1 MRQRKKEARHNAAL
15 DQFTVRGLFRNGKR
29 GTLMNQYAKEKRVKW
44 VLLIIVGFAASFSL
58 LSYAM
63 ETIPMGTVYA
73 VWTGIGTAG
82 GALIG
87 ILFYKEQK
95 DAKRIFFI
103 ALILCSAVGL
113 KILS

>member
-15 DQFTVRGLFRNGKR
+15 DQFIVRGLFRNGRR
-29 GTLMNQYAKEKRVKW
+29 GLMNQYAKEKRVKW

-63 ETIPMGTVYA
+63 ETIPMGTAYA

>member
-1 MRQRKKEARHNAAL
+1 MLHWISLLCAGCLEMAGVA
-15 DQFTVRGLFRNGKR
+15 
-29 GTLMNQYAKEKRVKW
+29 LMNQYAKEKSVKW

-63 ETIPMGTVYA
+63 ETIPMGTAYA

-103 ALILCSAVGL
+103 MLILCSAVGL

>member
-1 MRQRKKEARHNAAL
+1 MLHWISLLCAGCLEMAGVA
-15 DQFTVRGLFRNGKR
+15 
-29 GTLMNQYAKEKRVKW
+29 LMNQYAKEKSVKW

-63 ETIPMGTVYA
+63 ETIPMGTAYA

-82 GALIG
+82 GALVG

>member
-1 MRQRKKEARHNAAL
+1 MRQRKEEARHNAAL
-15 DQFTVRGLFRNGKR
+15 DQFIVRGLFGDGRRGPYESICEGKS
-29 GTLMNQYAKEKRVKW
+29 VKW

-63 ETIPMGTVYA
+63 ETIPMGTAYA

-82 GALIG
+82 GALVG
-87 ILFYKEQK
+87 ILFYKEPK

>member
-1 MRQRKKEARHNAAL
+1 MLHWISLLCAGCLEMAGVA
-15 DQFTVRGLFRNGKR
+15 
-29 GTLMNQYAKEKRVKW
+29 LMNQYAKEKSVKW

-63 ETIPMGTVYA
+63 ETIPMGTAYA

-87 ILFYKEQK
+87 ILFYKEPK

-103 ALILCSAVGL
+103 SLILCSAVGL
-113 KILS
+113 KMMS

>member
-1 MRQRKKEARHNAAL
+1 MLHWISLLGAGFLEMAGVA
-15 DQFTVRGLFRNGKR
+15 
-29 GTLMNQYAKEKRVKW
+29 LMNQFAKEKSAKW
-44 VLLIIVGFAASFSL
+44 VVLIIIGFAASFSL
-58 LSYAM
+58 LSFAM
-63 ETIPMGTVYA
+63 ETIPMGTAYA

-87 ILFYKEQK
+87 ILFYNEQK

-113 KILS
+113 KMLS